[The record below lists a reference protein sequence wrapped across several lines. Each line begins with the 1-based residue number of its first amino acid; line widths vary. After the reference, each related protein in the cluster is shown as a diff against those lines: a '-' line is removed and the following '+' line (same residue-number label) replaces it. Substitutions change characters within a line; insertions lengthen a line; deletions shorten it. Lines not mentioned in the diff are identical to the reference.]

1 MSPTAGPAVLL
12 AGGAGGWWAWSGL
25 RLKPVL
31 GLTSAHNYLD
41 VSAPEREERLAQAEG
56 AWLSAQWSPEA
67 GTAFEIRYLSRPPSG
82 RLECAVLTRAG
93 GPTAEAARARAGQA
107 VARLAQL
114 PPHVRGEEIEAE
126 TEIHSWM
133 VPFTPAAR
141 GLVEIRKRLTWA
153 QITRTETG
161 RRVGLAFGEFGPG
174 RSDWEE
180 LLRALAQLPYRAALS
195 ICFVPFPI
203 DLSFR
208 KAVADLAEEYAYLG
222 RPGNGDIIF
231 NAPAQADPFAKDV
244 TPRYALE
251 RQRYVGPCY
260 RVRVSLAAEGELPDY
275 LGQFAATAMAP
286 GGGAVAMRPV
296 GEEGR
301 TAVSNLNALNSDWLA
316 ATYAQGV
323 PPTALAPAE
332 QVLAD
337 LVDPFQARAV
347 MRMPTH
353 RAGHEELFDPVRQY
367 SETPQRA
374 TEPSF
379 PDPGLDKDRF
389 G

>member
-1 MSPTAGPAVLL
+1 MSPSAGPAVLL

-31 GLTSAHNYLD
+31 GLGSAHNYLD
-41 VSAPEREERLAQAEG
+41 LAAPEREERLAQAEG
-56 AWLSAQWSPEA
+56 AWLAAQWSPEPGA
-67 GTAFEIRYLSRPPSG
+67 AFEIRYLNRPPSG
-82 RLECAVLTRAG
+82 RLACAVLTRAG
-93 GPTAEAARARAGQA
+93 GATAEAARARAGQG
-107 VARLAQL
+107 VARLGQL
-114 PPHVRGEEIEAE
+114 PSHVHGEEIEAE
-126 TEIHSWM
+126 TEIHSWL

-141 GLVEIRKRLTWA
+141 GLAEIRKRLTWGRIA
-153 QITRTETG
+153 RGETG

-180 LLRALAQLPYRAALS
+180 LLRALAQLPCRALLS

-208 KAVADLAEEYAYLG
+208 KAVADLADEYEYLG
-222 RPGNGDIIF
+222 RPGTGRVIF
-231 NAPAQADPFAKDV
+231 NAPVPADPFAKDV
-244 TPRYALE
+244 APRYASE

-260 RVRVSLAAEGELPDY
+260 RVRISLAAEAELPDY

-286 GGGAVAMRPV
+286 GGGAVATRPV
-296 GEEGR
+296 AEESA

-316 ATYAQGV
+316 ATYAQGA
-323 PPTALAPAE
+323 PPAALAAAE

-337 LVDPFQARAV
+337 LVDPVQARAV
-347 MRMPTH
+347 MRMPAH

-367 SETPQRA
+367 SETAPPVA
-374 TEPSF
+374 EPVF